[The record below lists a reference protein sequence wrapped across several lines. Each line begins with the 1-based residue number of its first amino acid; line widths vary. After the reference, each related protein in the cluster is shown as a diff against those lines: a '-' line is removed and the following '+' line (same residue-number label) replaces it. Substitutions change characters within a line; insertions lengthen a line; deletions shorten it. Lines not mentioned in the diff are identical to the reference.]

1 MNAFLIAVQVYD
13 TTEMDQEVWTIMEYI
28 TGVSL
33 YDYLCRKGR
42 LLEKEERAKFK
53 QVSSN

>member
-1 MNAFLIAVQVYD
+1 
-13 TTEMDQEVWTIMEYI
+13 MDHYGIHI

-33 YDYLCRKGR
+33 YDYLRRKGR

-53 QVSSN
+53 R

>member
-1 MNAFLIAVQVYD
+1 M
-13 TTEMDQEVWTIMEYI
+13 EQEVWIIMEYI
-28 TGVSL
+28 AGECL

-53 QVSSN
+53 QVNN